1 MKTLGVIE
9 LDRLVLIPQQHWSAH
24 EFCFHLHDQILHL
37 LIQYEESGAHH
48 WVASAFEQALR
59 DNRGQGADVDML
71 QFLKEHGLVRPY
83 QHHIVSH
90 LVLGL
95 TSDMLHFLYEAL
107 TCFEKRKFA
116 VGFSLLRKPLKENLL
131 FLAWLLGDE
140 SDFISRF
147 EKDNYTTLNGV
158 TPERRQAIFERSIA
172 RLTTKTMFS
181 PELLEAMIFSKSH
194 NNGFE
199 PIWQRASHLI
209 TSQGSLLRT
218 EDLNINFIFHD
229 TGSDSLFE
237 TLYSNLPYV
246 LIYAVQVALQ
256 CFATILRTNEHTTSH
271 LILTSMG
278 CYECLFEHKSKDGVT
293 AMLAKAL
300 RGFLKCVH
308 CSQSLR
314 LTRASAIGM
323 YLRETV
329 TCHKCSLDSPFPLY
343 WLLTHGK
350 VRISPDDAT
359 PPILERPE

>member
-9 LDRLVLIPQQHWSAH
+9 LDRLALIPPQYWSAH
-24 EFCFHLHDQILHL
+24 EFCIHLHDQILRL
-37 LIQYEESGAHH
+37 LVEYEQSGAHH
-48 WVASAFEQALR
+48 WVATAFEKVLH
-59 DNRGQGADVDML
+59 DSGGQDADVDML

-107 TCFEKRKFA
+107 MCFEKRKFA
-116 VGFSLLRKPLKENLL
+116 VGFALLRKPLKENLL

-140 SDFISRF
+140 HDFISRF
-147 EKDNYTTLNGV
+147 EKDNYTTLNGL
-158 TPERRQAIFERSIA
+158 TPERRQKIFERSIA
-172 RLTTKTMFS
+172 RLATKTLFS
-181 PELLEAMIFSKSH
+181 PDLLEAMIFSKSH
-194 NNGFE
+194 DNSFE

-209 TSQGSLLRT
+209 TSQGSRLRT

-229 TGSDSLFE
+229 AGSDNLFE
-237 TLYSNLPYV
+237 VLYSSLPYV

-256 CFATILRTNEHTTSH
+256 CFATILQTNEHTTSH

-278 CYECLFEHKSKDGVT
+278 SYECLFDDKPKDGVT
-293 AMLAKAL
+293 AMLGKAL

-308 CSQSLR
+308 CSQPLR
-314 LTRASAIGM
+314 LTRPNAINM
-323 YLRETV
+323 YLRETL
-329 TCHKCSLDSPFPLY
+329 TCHKCNLASPFPLY

-350 VRISPDDAT
+350 VTITPDDPA
-359 PPILERPE
+359 PPILERP